1 MPGLAGL
8 GWDIIQSII
17 AVAAEAISAA
27 LENTSPHMVNAARYG
42 VIMAIV
48 SVLLT
53 FADLAFK
60 KYMLIGD
67 KNTRPNNKHNKLR
80 WEFAD
85 SFGSIS
91 SILTLISSC
100 LHYNFLSNGKQ
111 QPIQFSMIPLAFS
124 VCMLCSR
131 VRRQPS
137 HKHKPIFVL
146 NCKHLGFINL
156 DIEYGGILFDN
167 DEPTQFGCPAYQIEH
182 IHPQGV

>member
-1 MPGLAGL
+1 MQARRL
-8 GWDIIQSII
+8 GWDIILSII
-17 AVAAEAISAA
+17 AVGAEAISAA
-27 LENTSPHMVNAARYG
+27 LEQTSPHKAIAARYG

-60 KYMLIGD
+60 KNVLIRD
-67 KNTRPNNKHNKLR
+67 KNTRPNNKHHKLR

-100 LHYNFLSNGKQ
+100 LHYNFLINGKV
-111 QPIQFSMIPLAFS
+111 L
-124 VCMLCSR
+124 
-131 VRRQPS
+131 RQPS
-137 HKHKPIFVL
+137 HKCKPIFVL

-156 DIEYGGILFDN
+156 DIESGGILFDN
-167 DEPTQFGCPAYQIEH
+167 DEPTQFGCPAYQKEQ

>member
-1 MPGLAGL
+1 MQARRL
-8 GWDIIQSII
+8 GWDIILSII
-17 AVAAEAISAA
+17 AVGAEAISAA
-27 LENTSPHMVNAARYG
+27 LEQTSPHKVKAARYG

-60 KYMLIGD
+60 KYMLIRD
-67 KNTRPNNKHNKLR
+67 KNTRPNNKHHKLR

-111 QPIQFSMIPLAFS
+111 QPIQFSTIPLAFS
-124 VCMLCSR
+124 VCVFCSR
-131 VRRQPS
+131 VLRQPS

-156 DIEYGGILFDN
+156 DIESGGILFDN
-167 DEPTQFGCPAYQIEH
+167 DEPTQFGCPAYQIEQ